1 MSRRWI
7 QLLVIEALALVVL
20 VNVLPAWNKP
30 AASAWAPAVQW
41 RMEETRVAQPSFAP
55 RQAAPRVE
63 TRRPDNIPTPPAP
76 SYYAPRFE
84 GAAPLGEAER
94 SAFVRQ
100 RLSRTSSDLS
110 AVINKALR
118 NSLPPDWDGESLAS
132 NGPGPRYAAE
142 SWPRR

>member
-7 QLLVIEALALVVL
+7 QLFVIEALALVAL

-41 RMEETRVAQPSFAP
+41 RMEETPVAQPVMP
-55 RQAAPRVE
+55 RKQSAARVE
-63 TRRPDNIPTPPAP
+63 TQRVDVIPTPPAP

-84 GAAPLGEAER
+84 GSAPMAEADR

-100 RLSRTSSDLS
+100 RLSRTSADFS
-110 AVINKALR
+110 AVVNKALR
-118 NSLPPDWDGESLAS
+118 SSLPPDWDGESLAS
-132 NGPGPRYAAE
+132 HRPGPRYAAE